1 MTRLWDT
8 TGAEVVRHL
17 AAARRGGG
25 VASGVAL
32 TLIAACDEPPAP
44 AVEEAVSLVAA
55 AHPCRLLMVTRTGVD
70 DGTPDRLDAEIS
82 IGGRLGGEAVVLR
95 MQGRLAAHADSV
107 VRPLLVPE
115 VPVVTWWHGPP
126 PRKLGEDPLGV
137 VADRRITDCAQ
148 SVEPVMALRQRAA
161 DYAPGDT
168 DLAWTRITQWR
179 ALLAAALDTYPG
191 PEVVAATVAA
201 PADDV
206 GAALLMGWLR
216 SRLPAEVTRVDV
228 AGDQLEWVRL
238 DLADRQTV
246 TLHRFDG
253 AARLEHSG
261 QEPRVLPLA
270 SRSLGEL
277 LSEELRRLAPDAA
290 YADALAAAT
299 GVTGLQH
306 RPAGHRPVRLDE
318 EVVP

>member
-32 TLIAACDEPPAP
+32 TLVAAFDEPLAP
-44 AVEEAVSLVAA
+44 TVEEAVAMVAT
-55 AHPCRLLMVTRTGVD
+55 AHPCRLLMVTRAD
-70 DGTPDRLDAEIS
+70 DDSPDRLDAEIS
-82 IGGRLGGEAVVLR
+82 IGGRLGVGEAVVLR
-95 MQGRLAAHADSV
+95 MRGRLAAHADSV

-126 PRKLGEDPLGV
+126 PRRLGDDPLGV
-137 VADRRITDCAQ
+137 VADRRITDCAG
-148 SVEPVMALRQRAA
+148 SVEPVMTLRQRAA

-168 DLAWTRITQWR
+168 DLSWTRITQWR
-179 ALLAAALDTYPG
+179 ALLAGALDVYPDA
-191 PEVVAATVAA
+191 EVVTATVSA

-206 GAALLMGWLR
+206 GAVLLTGWLR
-216 SRLPAEVTRVDV
+216 SRLPAEVTRADV
-228 AGDQLEWVRL
+228 AGDQLERVRL
-238 DLADRQTV
+238 DLADGQAVILQR
-246 TLHRFDG
+246 HDG
-253 AARLEHSG
+253 AARLERTG
-261 QEPRVLPLA
+261 QEPRVLPLP

-277 LSEELRRLAPDAA
+277 LSEELRRLNPDPA

-299 GVTGLQH
+299 GVTGLHH
-306 RPAGHRPVRLDE
+306 RPASHRPVRIDE
-318 EVVP
+318 EVTP